1 MCELIKM
8 SYEEESWIH
17 GYHLYQNI
25 WTIEVG
31 NSLIYEREPSNSSDR
46 YVYVV
51 VTRQPLLFILR
62 NGTTDCIITGG
73 RRYHRAPFFWGL
85 QILQKEQKYFFV
97 EIIFE
102 D

>member
-25 WTIEVG
+25 WTIEVS

-46 YVYVV
+46 
-51 VTRQPLLFILR
+51 
-62 NGTTDCIITGG
+62 
-73 RRYHRAPFFWGL
+73 
-85 QILQKEQKYFFV
+85 
-97 EIIFE
+97 
-102 D
+102 